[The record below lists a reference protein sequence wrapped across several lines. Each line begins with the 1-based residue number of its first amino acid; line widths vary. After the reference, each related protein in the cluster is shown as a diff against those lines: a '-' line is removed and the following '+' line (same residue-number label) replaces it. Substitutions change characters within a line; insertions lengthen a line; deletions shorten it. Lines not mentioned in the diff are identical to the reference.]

1 MAAVRCTAPTRGHV
15 PGSQAQRECP
25 VHGNRARTSPLPVS
39 AAPIAPA
46 PEHASKHKQTV
57 LSDGT
62 TVVEAW
68 RKDGKLHR
76 VDGPALVER
85 YPDGTVIE
93 QWYRNGKLHHEDGPA
108 WVRRY
113 PDGTVVERWYRNGKR
128 HREDGPAWVERRP
141 DGTVIEEWYR
151 NNKRHREDGPTY
163 IERHPDGT
171 VVEWWYRNGVRHRED
186 GPTYIERRPD
196 GAVKP
201 VKSWAW
207 HLDGTR
213 VEAWQVLGRHLLR
226 QGTPE
231 LSAEALKQIAKD
243 VPWQRWDELVSDHPL
258 VALWSAVH
266 PSAEIGAG

>member
-1 MAAVRCTAPTRGHV
+1 MTVPRCTAPARGHV

-25 VHGNRARTSPLPVS
+25 VHGNRTRTSPLPVP

-57 LSDGT
+57 LSNG

-76 VDGPALVER
+76 EDGPALVER

-93 QWYRNGKLHHEDGPA
+93 QWYRNGKLHREDGPA

-128 HREDGPAWVERRP
+128 HYEGGPAWVERYP
-141 DGTVIEEWYR
+141 DGTVIEQWYR
-151 NNKRHREDGPTY
+151 NGELHREDGPALV
-163 IERHPDGT
+163 EHRPDGT
-171 VVEWWYRNGVRHRED
+171 TESEAWYLDDKAVE
-186 GPTYIERRPD
+186 P
-196 GAVKP
+196 
-201 VKSWAW
+201 
-207 HLDGTR
+207 
-213 VEAWQVLGRHLLR
+213 WQVLGRHLLR

-231 LSAEALKQIAKD
+231 LSAEALRQIAKD
-243 VPWQRWDELVSDHPL
+243 VPWQRWSELGPDHPL
-258 VALWSAVH
+258 VALWGTVH
-266 PSAEIGAG
+266 PTADASAD